1 MQTEIKSASRD
12 GSADRNAVVALDGPV
27 ACVRE
32 MVCTAA
38 GRTHIVQDC
47 TGVAHQSVQ
56 CIRTAAVMTCAEL
69 G

>member
-32 MVCTAA
+32 T

-56 CIRTAAVMTCAEL
+56 CIRTAAVMTCAGL